1 MLHKAMV
8 QGCERTEKGARSGLN
23 DQGSCHLQDVLHQKL
38 SALGLIYLAIACEN
52 AGAQEGGKTSGS
64 LSILQMRVVKPREV
78 MPLAHGHNSQM
89 AKPEFESRWPLSLKC
104 MLFHW
109 HFIASVI
116 AGWWLGQ
123 MSG

>member
-64 LSILQMRVVKPREV
+64 LSILQMRIVKPREV
-78 MPLAHGHNSQM
+78 MPLDTTRKWQSQNLN
-89 AKPEFESRWPLSLKC
+89 PGGLSL
-104 MLFHW
+104 
-109 HFIASVI
+109 
-116 AGWWLGQ
+116 
-123 MSG
+123 